1 MSFDESVLI
10 LICMSTNE
18 REWVVNEVNPVCT
31 WVRMT
36 HNEASVQNMYA
47 THGVWHIMHS
57 VTILH
62 AAKWVFYASYRQCLW
77 YQMMWYDL
85 ECNINEHIMHPVRN
99 ETNSGKKRDHTPWQ
113 IAGAPDLRSSVSF
126 TFTVYACCRNI
137 KRFCKKVMRRRFAP
151 RSFAFGPWWRSV
163 CRGGFGTKHTRVR
176 RFARARWWSQ
186 HR

>member
-1 MSFDESVLI
+1 MQWYALNIKWRYWYMRFDESVLI

-99 ETNSGKKRDHTPWQ
+99 ETNSGKKRDHTLARDRDVSPGYRLPC
-113 IAGAPDLRSSVSF
+113 ASHSHGSVQR
-126 TFTVYACCRNI
+126 Y
-137 KRFCKKVMRRRFAP
+137 FAY
-151 RSFAFGPWWRSV
+151 
-163 CRGGFGTKHTRVR
+163 
-176 RFARARWWSQ
+176 
-186 HR
+186 